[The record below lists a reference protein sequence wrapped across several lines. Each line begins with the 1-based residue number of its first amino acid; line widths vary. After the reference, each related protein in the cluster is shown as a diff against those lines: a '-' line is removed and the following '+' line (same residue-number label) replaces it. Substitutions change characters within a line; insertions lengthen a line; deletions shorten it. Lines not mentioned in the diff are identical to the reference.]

1 MSEIGYGKPPQHTRF
16 KKGTSGNPKG
26 RRPRDPMDWGRVMQE
41 VLEEIV
47 KVQINGEVVSLTGRR
62 AICRQIRNKAIAGN
76 IPAAKLTMDIE
87 KQDEKS
93 DPDETEPLTVIVR
106 RYFPEDDEKK

>member
-26 RRPRDPMDWGRVMQE
+26 RPHCDPMDWRGVMAE

-76 IPAAKLTMDIE
+76 R
-87 KQDEKS
+87 S
-93 DPDETEPLTVIVR
+93 DQAHHGHREAGRQIQLR
-106 RYFPEDDEKK
+106 RDRTANRRRQATFPG